1 MAGPSKDTSADAAG
15 VRLAR
20 GAARLLIGHG
30 FGVLPEFP
38 LNNRRRADLLALDAK
53 GRITIVEVKSGRS
66 DFVSDR
72 KWPDYLA
79 YCDRFYFAVPVGFPL
94 EILPQGAGVIVAD
107 DFGGEILRP
116 SPVFPL
122 NGNRRR
128 SLMLLFAH
136 TAANRHH
143 HAWAFSA

>member
-1 MAGPSKDTSADAAG
+1 MAGRSIDTSADAAG

-20 GAARLLIGHG
+20 GAARMLIEHG
-30 FGVLPEFP
+30 FGVLPEFR

-72 KWPDYLA
+72 KWTDYLA

-94 EILPQGAGVIVAD
+94 EILPEETGVIVAD

-116 SPVFPL
+116 SPVYAL

-143 HAWAFSA
+143 HAWALSA